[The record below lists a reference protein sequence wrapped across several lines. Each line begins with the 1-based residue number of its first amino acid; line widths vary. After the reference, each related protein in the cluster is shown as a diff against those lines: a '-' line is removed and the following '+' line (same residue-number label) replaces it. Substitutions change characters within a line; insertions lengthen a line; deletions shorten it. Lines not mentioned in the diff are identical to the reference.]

1 MFGNFPQLSCPVL
14 DFVYKEVFCFVLFCF
29 NYRFYFTCSDQSV
42 QIIFL
47 FLIHFWFVGIYLFIV
62 FCYLFI
68 YFWYI
73 FCMLLLP
80 LFLFLF
86 YLGLSFLP
94 PLPPHLYFIKPV
106 CSLLLGFA
114 FFYFVLHFL
123 HWQLST
129 KWKVEVR
136 KYDKPPLLPFPCC
149 LRGQQLIE

>member
-29 NYRFYFTCSDQSV
+29 NYRFYFTCSDQSF

-86 YLGLSFLP
+86 YLGLSFLLHESGQRFVDFVYP
-94 PLPPHLYFIKPV
+94 FKEFAVVFLIFFLLFCECLIYFLFYLSFFSSFFCKP
-106 CSLLLGFA
+106 
-114 FFYFVLHFL
+114 
-123 HWQLST
+123 
-129 KWKVEVR
+129 
-136 KYDKPPLLPFPCC
+136 
-149 LRGQQLIE
+149 